1 MLGSELI
8 EEPCLRIEEVEGLL
22 EVDLLRYHRSLAILH
37 EVVDSTCDAVV
48 DEAVLEVG
56 KEVEASHYLIV
67 RLDEAREISLICL
80 VFVVALV
87 GLYEVRVGSDGK
99 ALTVVIARIVVSR
112 QPSSELQ
119 TIGLIVERR
128 DTSCE
133 IIVKVLGAKQC
144 DFLDLLLL
152 AILVED
158 SSATLITEDELLQP
172 VFLELTPRTVLV
184 GEAVALGIVCGEI
197 EY

>member
-1 MLGSELI
+1 M
-8 EEPCLRIEEVEGLL
+8 
-22 EVDLLRYHRSLAILH
+22 
-37 EVVDSTCDAVV
+37 
-48 DEAVLEVG
+48 
-56 KEVEASHYLIV
+56 
-67 RLDEAREISLICL
+67 
-80 VFVVALV
+80 
-87 GLYEVRVGSDGK
+87 
-99 ALTVVIARIVVSR
+99 IACIVVSR

-119 TIGLIVERR
+119 AIELIVERR
-128 DTSCE
+128 DTPCE
-133 IIVKVLGAKQC
+133 IIVKVLGAKQR
-144 DFLDLLLL
+144 DLLDLLLL